1 MGGASRGTWGDGSSR
16 PLRPW
21 LTDPSAA
28 AEGPAHLRGNLGR
41 WLPPDPRHPRG
52 VPADGLGRLQL
63 RGHARDGGWL
73 DAEGGGE
80 LDLGARPL
88 RVQLQEKELL
98 VRVQAEVGK
107 GQRGGRRCGGE
118 RSSWR

>member
-1 MGGASRGTWGDGSSR
+1 MPPPR
-16 PLRPW
+16 PP
-21 LTDPSAA
+21 PSTT
-28 AEGPAHLRGNLGR
+28 R
-41 WLPPDPRHPRG
+41 
-52 VPADGLGRLQL
+52 ADRLGRLQL

-80 LDLGARPL
+80 LDLGARSL
-88 RVQLQEKELL
+88 RVQLQEKERLA
-98 VRVQAEVGK
+98 RVQAEVGK